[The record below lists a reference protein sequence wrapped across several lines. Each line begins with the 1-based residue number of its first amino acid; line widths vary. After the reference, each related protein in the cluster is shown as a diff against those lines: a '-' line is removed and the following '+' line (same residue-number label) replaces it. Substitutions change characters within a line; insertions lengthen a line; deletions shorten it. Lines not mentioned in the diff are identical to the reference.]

1 MAAIIRVTPPLMKSR
16 FRVLALRLAPLNY
29 MMRSPLDF
37 ALTREGVGPFF
48 LVAALCALLWWDFR
62 LATASRPSRAL
73 RVSLLLYSIGQTAT
87 GFSAQFDLP

>member
-37 ALTREGVGPFF
+37 ALTREGVDPFF
-48 LVAALCALLWWDFR
+48 WCRRLCPALVGLSLGHFVAAIAG
-62 LATASRPSRAL
+62 TSGEST
-73 RVSLLLYSIGQTAT
+73 SIWYRSNLDRFYT
-87 GFSAQFDLP
+87 L